1 MKGLN
6 ITSTSTSYA
15 DPRSTNINQR
25 ALPLLIFQQHVV
37 SIPFDR
43 TSEALFTLLQR

>member
-6 ITSTSTSYA
+6 ITSTSTSHTDSRSA
-15 DPRSTNINQR
+15 DIKQR